1 MHPKTFCRGT
11 DSFQSSGASHSCFG
25 IGAHGAGKHGLRRKQ
40 LIWRWALVQ
49 RTESMGRT
57 AADLELVIGLP
68 RTIPAGAG
76 KPTPPL
82 TACGQRRPLAA
93 ELLSRKS
100 YEVGSLSSR
109 LCHKVSCAMG
119 GGGPLLF
126 TRFANKGRVVSLE
139 LYGLEQKLYGV
150 HYKFR

>member
-1 MHPKTFCRGT
+1 
-11 DSFQSSGASHSCFG
+11 
-25 IGAHGAGKHGLRRKQ
+25 
-40 LIWRWALVQ
+40 
-49 RTESMGRT
+49 MGRT

-93 ELLSRKS
+93 DLLSRKS

-119 GGGPLLF
+119 GGGGAIVYQVCQQMSSGKPRTVWIGIKAVRSTLQ
-126 TRFANKGRVVSLE
+126 VSLIRP
-139 LYGLEQKLYGV
+139 LVGL
-150 HYKFR
+150 FSM